1 MPMPGQPVCVTETEA
16 MEQLNRLGNHPSIFL
31 WTDEERRVPNDW
43 QFLPSVRQG
52 VPPEGIF
59 AELQAWKKQY
69 PKAWLAVDL
78 RDGVIPPSIPKPLE
92 DVLAELGR
100 CSLVLVNNSESHPD
114 FPRWVLP

>member
-1 MPMPGQPVCVTETEA
+1 MQLPETEA
-16 MEQLNRLGNHPSIFL
+16 MEQLHRLGNHPSIFL

-78 RDGVIPPSIPKPLE
+78 RDGVIPPSVPKPLE

-100 CSLVLVNNSESHPD
+100 CSLVLVNNSEDHPD